1 MSGFVCTQSC
11 NWGQTRKDSRCARSL
26 EYLPAEQP
34 EEHCS
39 EQFAKSL
46 TGRCIPNRDRR
57 RTCIDTMFR
66 EHPRRQSHM
75 SQGAVPGKSVDNLHE
90 QWFGQHQTMEPAT
103 QTR

>member
-11 NWGQTRKDSRCARSL
+11 SWDQTRKGSRCARSL

-39 EQFAKSL
+39 EQFAKALS
-46 TGRCIPNRDRR
+46 GRCIPNRDGRR
-57 RTCIDTMFR
+57 MCIDTMFQ

-75 SQGAVPGKSVDNLHE
+75 SQGAVRGKSVDNLHE
-90 QWFGQHQTMEPAT
+90 PLSGRRQTTEPAT